1 MSRDEALKQKLAM
14 RKIVSILS
22 KNINQKIM
30 KGDFNNDFTGLLDNS
45 QPGRYILLTTMEE
58 AQIMPNSRRGGAR
71 PNCNCQ
77 QCKDQ
82 IRNKPRI
89 SDEFF
94 AKEEPKTLQETKK
107 EMRKRLLLEAR
118 AQKKKSEKFA
128 KKKPEDVAKE
138 K

>member
-1 MSRDEALKQKLAM
+1 M

-30 KGDFNNDFTGLLDNS
+30 KGDFKNDFTGLLDNS

-58 AQIMPNSRRGGAR
+58 AQIMPSRRGGAR

-82 IRNKPRI
+82 IRSKPRI

-94 AKEEPKTLQETKK
+94 AKEEVPKTQLESKK
-107 EMRKRLLLEAR
+107 DMRKRLLLEAR
-118 AQKKKSEKFA
+118 AQKKKAEKFA
-128 KKKPEDVAKE
+128 KKRPEDVARE